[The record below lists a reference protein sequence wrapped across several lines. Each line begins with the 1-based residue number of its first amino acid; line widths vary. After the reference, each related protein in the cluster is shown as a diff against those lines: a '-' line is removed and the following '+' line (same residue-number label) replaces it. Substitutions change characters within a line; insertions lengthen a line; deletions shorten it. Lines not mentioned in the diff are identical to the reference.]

1 MILMAESNEA
11 KKKSRTIEIRG
22 EVIEKLAA
30 LITSAFGLV
39 AALAWN
45 SAIQQIFATVFGSM
59 SELYALILYAIVV
72 TVIAVLATIYIGRI
86 AGRMK

>member
-1 MILMAESNEA
+1 MIIMAESSET
-11 KKKSRTIEIRG
+11 KKKSGANEMKG
-22 EVIEKLAA
+22 EVIDKLAA

-45 SAIQQIFATVFGSM
+45 SAIQKIFETVFGTS
-59 SELYALILYAIVV
+59 SELYALILYALVV
-72 TVIAVLATIYIGRI
+72 TVIAVIATIYIGRI

>member
-1 MILMAESNEA
+1 MTESNQTA
-11 KKKSRTIEIRG
+11 QKKSSTNEIK
-22 EVIEKLAA
+22 EQVIDKLAA

-45 SAIQQIFATVFGSM
+45 SAIQKVFQTVFGTS
-59 SELYALILYAIVV
+59 SELYALIFYAVVV
-72 TVIAVLATIYIGRI
+72 TVIAVIATVYIGRI